1 MDKRI
6 NDMKSLFDTTKM
18 RTHALRNR
26 AWRSAS
32 WLGLADEEGFV
43 TDAIVETYEKLAEG
57 GVAMIVTGLT
67 SISATDARIGGECK
81 FYDDRFVAGHRRLT
95 DAVHR
100 HDSRILLQTAM
111 VDGPVDELSTSQ
123 VDSVVAAFGDA
134 ARRAEMA
141 GYDGV
146 QIHAAHFFYLSRFVS
161 PLFNH
166 RSDRYSGAN
175 ILSAILGDMR
185 SKTSEDFLVT
195 MKINSTDGYPGGMDI
210 ECMIAAC
217 QRLSGLDAIEVS
229 ANGTSRQGI
238 RAGMNEGSFL
248 HAAARLA
255 EAVDIPVVL
264 VGGLRSLDF
273 IDRVLNGTKIDYVS
287 LSRPLIREPD
297 LIRRWQQGNTA
308 PSRCVSCNSC
318 YNTPGH
324 KCVNALMC

>member
-1 MDKRI
+1 
-6 NDMKSLFDTTKM
+6 MKSLFDTTKM
-18 RTHALRNR
+18 RTHELRNR
-26 AWRSAS
+26 AWRSAT

-43 TDAIVETYEKLAEG
+43 TDAIVDTYEKLAEG

-67 SISATDARIGGECK
+67 SISAKDARIGGECK
-81 FYDDRFVAGHRRLT
+81 FYDNRFVAGHRRLT

-100 HDSRILLQTAM
+100 HDRCILLQTAM

-146 QIHAAHFFYLSRFVS
+146 QIHAAHFFYLSRFIS

-175 ILSAILGDMR
+175 ILPAIFGDMR
-185 SKTSEDFLVT
+185 SKTSEDFLIT

-210 ECMIAAC
+210 EGMIAAC

-264 VGGLRSLDF
+264 VGGLRSMDF

-297 LIRRWQQGNTA
+297 LIRRWQQGDTA

-324 KCVNALMC
+324 KCVNVLMR

>member
-1 MDKRI
+1 
-6 NDMKSLFDTTKM
+6 MKSLFDTTKM

-26 AWRSAS
+26 AWRSAT

-67 SISATDARIGGECK
+67 SISATDASIGGECK

-111 VDGPVDELSTSQ
+111 VDGPVNELTTSQ

-146 QIHAAHFFYLSRFVS
+146 QIHAAHFFYLSRFIS

-175 ILSAILGDMR
+175 ILPAIFGDMR
-185 SKTSEDFLVT
+185 SKTSEDFLIT

-210 ECMIAAC
+210 EGMIAAC

-238 RAGMNEGSFL
+238 RAGMNEGYFL

-287 LSRPLIREPD
+287 LSRPLIREPK
-297 LIRRWQQGNTA
+297 LIRRWQQGDTA

-324 KCVNALMC
+324 KCVFK

>member
-1 MDKRI
+1 
-6 NDMKSLFDTTKM
+6 MKSLFDTTKM

-26 AWRSAS
+26 AWRSAT

-67 SISATDARIGGECK
+67 SISATDASIGGECK

-111 VDGPVDELSTSQ
+111 VDGPVNELTTSQ

-146 QIHAAHFFYLSRFVS
+146 QIHAAHFFYLSRFIS

-175 ILSAILGDMR
+175 ILPAIFGDMR
-185 SKTSEDFLVT
+185 SKTSEDFLIT

-210 ECMIAAC
+210 EGMIAAC

-238 RAGMNEGSFL
+238 RAGMNEGYFL

-287 LSRPLIREPD
+287 LSRPLIREPE
-297 LIRRWQQGNTA
+297 LIRRWQQGDTA

-324 KCVNALMC
+324 KCVFK

>member
-1 MDKRI
+1 
-6 NDMKSLFDTTKM
+6 MKSLFDTTKM

-26 AWRSAS
+26 AWRSAT
-32 WLGLADEEGFV
+32 WLGLADENGFV
-43 TDAIVETYEKLAEG
+43 TDAIVDTYEKLAEG

-100 HDSRILLQTAM
+100 HDTLILLQTAM
-111 VDGPVDELSTSQ
+111 VDGPVDELTTSQ

-175 ILSAILGDMR
+175 ILPAILDDMR
-185 SKTSEDFLVT
+185 SKTSEDFLIT

-210 ECMIAAC
+210 KGMIAAC

-297 LIRRWQQGNTA
+297 LIRRWQQGDTA

-324 KCVNALMC
+324 KCVNALMR

>member
-1 MDKRI
+1 
-6 NDMKSLFDTTKM
+6 MKSLFDTTKM

-26 AWRSAS
+26 AWRSAT

-43 TDAIVETYEKLAEG
+43 TDAIVDTYEKLAEG

-81 FYDDRFVAGHRRLT
+81 FYDNRFVAGHRRLT

-100 HDSRILLQTAM
+100 HNSRILLQTAM
-111 VDGPVDELSTSQ
+111 VDGPVDDLTTSQ

-146 QIHAAHFFYLSRFVS
+146 QIHAAHFFYISRFIS

-166 RSDRYSGAN
+166 RIERYSGAN
-175 ILSAILGDMR
+175 ILPAILGDMR
-185 SKTSEDFLVT
+185 SKTSEDFLIT
-195 MKINSTDGYPGGMDI
+195 MKINSTDGHPGGMDI
-210 ECMIAAC
+210 EGMIAAC
-217 QRLSGLDAIEVS
+217 QRLPGLDAIEVS

-248 HAAARLA
+248 HAAAWLA

-273 IDRVLNGTKIDYVS
+273 IDCVLNGTKIDYVS

-297 LIRRWQQGNTA
+297 LIRRWQQGDTA

-324 KCVNALMC
+324 KCVNALMR

>member
-1 MDKRI
+1 
-6 NDMKSLFDTTKM
+6 MKSLFDTTKM
-18 RTHALRNR
+18 RTHALCNR
-26 AWRSAS
+26 AWRSAT

-43 TDAIVETYEKLAEG
+43 TDAIVDTYEKLAKG

-81 FYDDRFVAGHRRLT
+81 FYDNRFVAGHRRLT
-95 DAVHR
+95 NAVHR

-146 QIHAAHFFYLSRFVS
+146 QIHAAHFFYLSRFIS

-175 ILSAILGDMR
+175 ILPAILVDMR

-210 ECMIAAC
+210 EGMIAAC
-217 QRLSGLDAIEVS
+217 QRLPGLDAIEVS

-255 EAVDIPVVL
+255 EAVDIPVVM

-287 LSRPLIREPD
+287 LSRPFIREPD
-297 LIRRWQQGNTA
+297 LIRRWQQGDTA